1 MMIKSQRNTSLMIV
15 TEKHFLDDKVTEKH
29 FLDDS
34 HRETLP

>member
-1 MMIKSQRNTSLMIV
+1 MMIV

-34 HRETLP
+34 DRETLP